1 MMRQIRLLTKI
12 SLYGMFGLNELR
24 FTRDTRKRVKAC
36 LLGLLWA
43 MVIVMLA
50 GYVGLASFGLTA
62 MGMGRYVPGVLGMAV
77 SLLVFF
83 FTIFKAGPVLFDRKA
98 YEKQIALPV
107 TVRAVIVSRFLS
119 MYITDMLLG
128 FLVMLPGMA
137 VYGVMEG
144 PGVSFWI
151 TGILAGIFLPLL
163 PMTAASV
170 LGALIAGIASR
181 WRRKNLVSILLT
193 LVFITVIMVGS
204 LSMGGME
211 ESELNAMVAQL
222 GAALEG
228 QIRSLYPPAMWVCDA
243 MVSGEM
249 GKLLLFVGVSLG
261 SFVIFLEI
269 LQRFYVNICGLLS
282 AREARGNYRMKSLQE
297 KSLLGTMVER
307 ELRHYFSSTVYVTN
321 TLAGE
326 LLMVIL
332 AAAVLFVDSQ
342 TIEQAIG
349 IPGVAERALPVLLG
363 CLPMM
368 MPMTA
373 CSLSL
378 EGKQWWMLQTLPVT
392 RRDII
397 RSKMAA
403 NLLVALP
410 FYLISEVLV
419 LLALRPGWA
428 DALCLLAV
436 PAVYIV
442 FGARVGIAVNERL
455 PLMEWESEVRV
466 VKQSASSMVSMLVVM
481 AAGIV
486 PVVVL
491 VAMPGVSG
499 YIVYGVLVAL
509 MAGFLGCCHFFDR
522 RREKIGL

>member
-36 LLGLLWA
+36 LLGILWA
-43 MVIVMLA
+43 LVIVMLA

-193 LVFITVIMVGS
+193 FVFITVIMVGS

-249 GKLLLFVGVSLG
+249 GKLLLFVGRPQCPKRKSRKCC
-261 SFVIFLEI
+261 SC
-269 LQRFYVNICGLLS
+269 QRKAQIQTEWLS
-282 AREARGNYRMKSLQE
+282 
-297 KSLLGTMVER
+297 T
-307 ELRHYFSSTVYVTN
+307 FS
-321 TLAGE
+321 
-326 LLMVIL
+326 
-332 AAAVLFVDSQ
+332 
-342 TIEQAIG
+342 
-349 IPGVAERALPVLLG
+349 GVALIISSYRTASQRALFSRAG
-363 CLPMM
+363 S
-368 MPMTA
+368 TTT
-373 CSLSL
+373 LSL
-378 EGKQWWMLQTLPVT
+378 WVRTKAESQSMRLSGVRSAALSDRTHRAAT
-392 RRDII
+392 SGI
-397 RSKMAA
+397 RSD
-403 NLLVALP
+403 
-410 FYLISEVLV
+410 F
-419 LLALRPGWA
+419 
-428 DALCLLAV
+428 
-436 PAVYIV
+436 
-442 FGARVGIAVNERL
+442 
-455 PLMEWESEVRV
+455 
-466 VKQSASSMVSMLVVM
+466 
-481 AAGIV
+481 
-486 PVVVL
+486 
-491 VAMPGVSG
+491 
-499 YIVYGVLVAL
+499 
-509 MAGFLGCCHFFDR
+509 
-522 RREKIGL
+522 